1 MVKLST
7 PGWLL
12 AFGLLNAVPAGL
24 AAQNNTGQPVGQEDN
39 TSYGTTS
46 GEFLLLGAGAR
57 GTALGGSFAAIVTDV
72 SALYYNPAG
81 AALLSGR
88 GHGRDVRLPRR
99 HPLFLGRRRLPAL
112 GWIRTIGF
120 QLGTFGFKDQPIY
133 TEEQPNGT
141 GGTYSVNQTFVGA
154 TFAQNFSDRFSA
166 GITAKYVN
174 DRLGTVS
181 GSAFAVDFG
190 TNFHASLNNHPVKFS
205 FVLANIGSNLSYSGT
220 GLQGNVLRTPI
231 PGEDDTPTLPQQSN
245 LLTKDFPLPTT
256 FRVGLAYD
264 VLTGENNRLTVLGDF
279 NQPNNNKPGFAFGS
293 EWMSNKL
300 GGSNFGFALRGS
312 YSYTGANNLD
322 PQSSQTALNDEETL
336 QGLAFG
342 GGLMYGAGSGFSS
355 ASTTRT
361 SILASLARRISSA
374 SRWGGKRAQ
383 SMGRDERPPSPGVA
397 DICLQ
402 CDGRPWRS

>member
-1 MVKLST
+1 MRKLT
-7 PGWLL
+7 APGWLF
-12 AFGLLNAVPAGL
+12 AFGLLNALPAVA

-39 TSYGTTS
+39 TAYGTTS
-46 GEFLLLGAGAR
+46 AEFLLLGAGAR
-57 GTALGGSFAAIVTDV
+57 GTALGSSFASIVTDV

-81 AALLSGR
+81 VAMLDRPGLMIGTYDYVASTRYSWGGVAFPFSG
-88 GHGRDVRLPRR
+88 G
-99 HPLFLGRRRLPAL
+99 A
-112 GWIRTIGF
+112 RTIGF

-133 TEEQPNGT
+133 TEDQPNGT

-166 GITAKYVN
+166 GITAKYVD

-205 FVLANIGSNLSYSGT
+205 FVLANLGSNLNYSGT
-220 GLQGNVLRTPI
+220 GLQGNVQRDPL
-231 PGEDDTPTLPQQSN
+231 PGEDPVPTLPQQAN

-264 VLTGENNRLTVLGDF
+264 IITGENNRLTAMGDF

-293 EWMSNKL
+293 EWQSQKI
-300 GGSNFGFALRGS
+300 GGSNFGFAVRGS
-312 YSYTGANNLD
+312 YSYTAANNLT
-322 PQSSQTALNDEETL
+322 PTTSTTALSDEENL

-342 GGLMYGAGSGFSS
+342 GGLMYGGNGNGFGLSLDY
-355 ASTTRT
+355 AYKYLG
-361 SILASLARRISSA
+361 ILGPTNFFSFSLG
-374 SRWGGKRAQ
+374 W
-383 SMGRDERPPSPGVA
+383 
-397 DICLQ
+397 
-402 CDGRPWRS
+402 

>member
-1 MVKLST
+1 MRKLT
-7 PGWLL
+7 APGWLL
-12 AFGLLNAVPAGL
+12 AFGLLNALPAGL
-24 AAQNNTGQPVGQEDN
+24 AAQNTTGQPVGQEDN
-39 TSYGTTS
+39 TAYGSTS
-46 GEFLLLGAGAR
+46 AEFLLLGAGAR
-57 GTALGGSFAAIVTDV
+57 GTALGSSFAAIATDV

-81 AALLSGR
+81 VAMLDRPGLMIGTYDYVADTRYSWGGVAFPFSG
-88 GHGRDVRLPRR
+88 GS
-99 HPLFLGRRRLPAL
+99 
-112 GWIRTIGF
+112 RTLGF

-133 TEEQPNGT
+133 TEDQPNGT

-166 GITAKYVN
+166 GITAKYVD

-205 FVLANIGSNLSYSGT
+205 FVLANLGSNLTYTGT
-220 GLQGNVLRTPI
+220 GLEGNVQRDPL
-231 PGEDDTPTLPQQSN
+231 PGEDPVPTLPQQSN

-264 VLTGENNRLTVLGDF
+264 VITGDNNRLTMLGDF

-293 EWMSNKL
+293 EWQSQKI

-312 YSYTGANNLD
+312 YSYTAANNLD
-322 PQSSQTALNDEETL
+322 PQTSTTALSDEENL

-342 GGLMYGAGSGFSS
+342 GGLQYGGSDNGFGLSLDY
-355 ASTTRT
+355 AYKYLG
-361 SILASLARRISSA
+361 ILGPTNFFSFSLG
-374 SRWGGKRAQ
+374 W
-383 SMGRDERPPSPGVA
+383 
-397 DICLQ
+397 
-402 CDGRPWRS
+402 

>member
-1 MVKLST
+1 MRKLT
-7 PGWLL
+7 APGWLL
-12 AFGLLNAVPAGL
+12 AFGLLNALPAVA
-24 AAQNNTGQPVGQEDN
+24 AAQNQTGQPVGQEDN

-46 GEFLLLGAGAR
+46 AEFLLLGAGAR
-57 GTALGGSFAAIVTDV
+57 GTALGSSFAAIATDV

-81 AALLSGR
+81 VAMLDRPGLMIGTYDYVADTRYSWGGVAFPFSG
-88 GHGRDVRLPRR
+88 G
-99 HPLFLGRRRLPAL
+99 A
-112 GWIRTIGF
+112 RTIGF

-133 TEEQPNGT
+133 TEDQPNGT

-154 TFAQNFSDRFSA
+154 TFAQNFSDRFAA

-205 FVLANIGSNLSYSGT
+205 FVLANLGSNLSYTGT
-220 GLQGNVLRTPI
+220 GLAGNVQRDPL
-231 PGEDDTPTLPQQSN
+231 PGEDPVPTLPQQAN

-264 VLTGENNRLTVLGDF
+264 IITGENNRLTALGDF

-293 EWMSNKL
+293 EWMSQKI

-322 PQSSQTALNDEETL
+322 PQSSTTALSDEENL

-342 GGLMYGAGSGFSS
+342 GGLMYGGNGNGFGLSLDY
-355 ASTTRT
+355 AYKYLG
-361 SILASLARRISSA
+361 ILGPTNFFSFSLG
-374 SRWGGKRAQ
+374 W
-383 SMGRDERPPSPGVA
+383 
-397 DICLQ
+397 
-402 CDGRPWRS
+402 

>member
-81 AALLSGR
+81 AALLERPGIMVGTYDYLADTRYSWGGVAFPLSG
-88 GHGRDVRLPRR
+88 G
-99 HPLFLGRRRLPAL
+99 A
-112 GWIRTIGF
+112 RTIGF

-205 FVLANIGSNLSYSGT
+205 FVLANIGSNLNYEGT
-220 GLQGNVLRTPI
+220 GLQGNVPRTPI
-231 PGEDDTPTLPQQSN
+231 PGEDETPTLPQQSN

-279 NQPNNNKPGFAFGS
+279 NQPNNNKPGFALGS

-322 PQSSQTALNDEETL
+322 PQTSQTALNDEETL

-342 GGLMYGAGSGFSS
+342 GGLLYGGGNGFSLGLDY
-355 ASTTRT
+355 AYKY
-361 SILASLARRISSA
+361 L
-374 SRWGGKRAQ
+374 
-383 SMGRDERPPSPGVA
+383 GV
-397 DICLQ
+397 L
-402 CDGRPWRS
+402 GPTNFFSFTLGW

>member
-24 AAQNNTGQPVGQEDN
+24 AAQNETGQPVGQEDN

-81 AALLSGR
+81 AALLERPGIMVGTYDYLADTRYSWGGVAFPLSG
-88 GHGRDVRLPRR
+88 G
-99 HPLFLGRRRLPAL
+99 A
-112 GWIRTIGF
+112 RTIGF

-205 FVLANIGSNLSYSGT
+205 FVLANIGSNLSYEGT
-220 GLQGNVLRTPI
+220 GLQGNVPRTPI
-231 PGEDDTPTLPQQSN
+231 PGEDETPTLPQQSN

-279 NQPNNNKPGFAFGS
+279 NQPNNNKPGFALGS

-342 GGLMYGAGSGFSS
+342 GGLMYGAGSGFSLGLDY
-355 ASTTRT
+355 AYKY
-361 SILASLARRISSA
+361 L
-374 SRWGGKRAQ
+374 
-383 SMGRDERPPSPGVA
+383 GV
-397 DICLQ
+397 L
-402 CDGRPWRS
+402 GPTNFFSFTLGW

>member
-1 MVKLST
+1 MLKLST

-12 AFGLLNAVPAGL
+12 AVGLLNAVPAGL
-24 AAQNNTGQPVGQEDN
+24 AAQNSTGQPVGQEDN

-57 GTALGGSFAAIVTDV
+57 GTALGSSFAAIATDV

-81 AALLSGR
+81 VALLDRPGIMIGTYDYVADTRYSWGGVAFPLSG
-88 GHGRDVRLPRR
+88 G
-99 HPLFLGRRRLPAL
+99 A
-112 GWIRTIGF
+112 RTIGI

-133 TEEQPNGT
+133 TEEQPDGT

-166 GITAKYVN
+166 GLTAKYVD

-181 GSAFAVDFG
+181 GKAFAVDFG

-205 FVLANIGSNLSYSGT
+205 FVLANLGSNLSYSGT
-220 GLQGNVLRTPI
+220 GLEGNVNREPI
-231 PGEDDTPTLPQQSN
+231 PGEDPTPTLPQQAN

-264 VLTGENNRLTVLGDF
+264 LITGDNNRLTMLGDF
-279 NQPNNNKPGFAFGS
+279 NQPNNNKPGFAFGG
-293 EWMSNKL
+293 EWMSKQL

-322 PQSSQTALNDEETL
+322 PQSSQTALGDEENL

-342 GGLMYGAGSGFSS
+342 GGLLYGEGSGFSLGLDYAYKYLGVLGATNFFS
-355 ASTTRT
+355 F
-361 SILASLARRISSA
+361 SLG
-374 SRWGGKRAQ
+374 W
-383 SMGRDERPPSPGVA
+383 
-397 DICLQ
+397 
-402 CDGRPWRS
+402 

>member
-1 MVKLST
+1 MRKLT
-7 PGWLL
+7 APGWLF
-12 AFGLLNAVPAGL
+12 AFGLLNALPAVA

-46 GEFLLLGAGAR
+46 AEFLLLGAGAR
-57 GTALGGSFAAIVTDV
+57 GTALGSSFAAIATDV

-81 AALLSGR
+81 VAMLDRPGLMIGTYDYVADTRYSWGGVAFPFSG
-88 GHGRDVRLPRR
+88 G
-99 HPLFLGRRRLPAL
+99 A
-112 GWIRTIGF
+112 RTLGF

-133 TEEQPNGT
+133 TEDQPNGT

-166 GITAKYVN
+166 GITAKYVD

-205 FVLANIGSNLSYSGT
+205 FVLANLGSNLSYTGT
-220 GLQGNVLRTPI
+220 GLGGNVARDPL
-231 PGEDDTPTLPQQSN
+231 PGEDPVPTLPQQAN

-264 VLTGENNRLTVLGDF
+264 IITGENNRLTALGDF

-293 EWMSNKL
+293 EWQSQKI

-322 PQSSQTALNDEETL
+322 PQSSTTALSDEENL

-342 GGLMYGAGSGFSS
+342 GGLMYGGNGNGFGLSLDY
-355 ASTTRT
+355 AYKYLG
-361 SILASLARRISSA
+361 ILGPTNFFSFSLG
-374 SRWGGKRAQ
+374 W
-383 SMGRDERPPSPGVA
+383 
-397 DICLQ
+397 
-402 CDGRPWRS
+402 

>member
-46 GEFLLLGAGAR
+46 AEFLLLGAGAR
-57 GTALGGSFAAIVTDV
+57 GTALGGSFAAIASDI
-72 SALYYNPAG
+72 SSLYYNPAG
-81 AALLSGR
+81 AALLDRPGIMVGTYDYVADTRYSWGGVAFPLSG
-88 GHGRDVRLPRR
+88 G
-99 HPLFLGRRRLPAL
+99 A
-112 GWIRTIGF
+112 RTIGF
-120 QLGTFGFKDQPIY
+120 QIGTFGFKDQPIY
-133 TEEQPNGT
+133 TEDQPDGT
-141 GGTYSVNQTFVGA
+141 GGTYSVNQTFIGG

-166 GITAKYVN
+166 GLTAKYVD

-181 GSAFAVDFG
+181 GKAFAVDFG

-205 FVLANIGSNLSYSGT
+205 FVLANLGSNLSYSGT
-220 GLQGNVLRTPI
+220 GLQGDVQRTPI
-231 PGEDDTPTLPQQSN
+231 PGEDPTPTLPQQAN

-264 VLTGENNRLTVLGDF
+264 VMTGQNNRLTMLGDF
-279 NQPNNNKPGFAFGS
+279 NQPNNNKPGFVVGS
-293 EWMSNKL
+293 EWMSNKI

-312 YSYTGANNLD
+312 YSYTGANSLD
-322 PQSSQTALNDEETL
+322 PQTSQTGLSDEENL

-342 GGLMYGAGSGFSS
+342 GGLMYGQENGFSLGLDYAYKYLGVLGPTNFFS
-355 ASTTRT
+355 F
-361 SILASLARRISSA
+361 SLG
-374 SRWGGKRAQ
+374 W
-383 SMGRDERPPSPGVA
+383 
-397 DICLQ
+397 
-402 CDGRPWRS
+402 